1 MNKIKNGCKGFTLLE
16 LLVVVL
22 IIGILA
28 AVALPQYKLAV
39 AKSKAA
45 QMLSLVKSF
54 ADAEDRFYLVNGRY
68 TYNYDDLDL
77 VLPSTKTAPC
87 RSKPA
92 QTCYDING
100 WSFEIFR
107 ANQSGTPVSVE
118 ANKDPTIITS
128 YFEESRR
135 KTYGRL
141 TCVARPIANEA
152 FGHKICKALGGK
164 KIMDKLTIII
174 LIGKTLTNTPAQ
186 KRGDILV

>member
-1 MNKIKNGCKGFTLLE
+1 MKNKLGFTLLE

-28 AVALPQYKLAV
+28 AIALPQYKLAV
-39 AKSKAA
+39 EKSRAA
-45 QMLSLVKSF
+45 SVLSLVKSF

-77 VLPSTKTAPC
+77 ALPSTKTATC
-87 RSKPA
+87 RSKPK

-107 ANQSGTPVSVE
+107 ANPSGTPISVE
-118 ANKDPTIITS
+118 ANKDPIVITS

-141 TCVARPIANEA
+141 TCTVRNVSNKD

-164 KIMDKLTIII
+164 SPQTYNDANYYFLD
-174 LIGKTLTNTPAQ
+174 
-186 KRGDILV
+186 R